1 MNPLII
7 AIENATIN
15 ITALGL
21 SNDIISFANT
31 EDNEYMKKKAITK
44 AKKDKL
50 ESNRFF
56 SISV

>member
-1 MNPLII
+1 MNPIII

-21 SNDIISFANT
+21 SNNIISFANT
-31 EDNEYMKKKAITK
+31 EDNEYMKKKAIAT

-56 SISV
+56 SISA